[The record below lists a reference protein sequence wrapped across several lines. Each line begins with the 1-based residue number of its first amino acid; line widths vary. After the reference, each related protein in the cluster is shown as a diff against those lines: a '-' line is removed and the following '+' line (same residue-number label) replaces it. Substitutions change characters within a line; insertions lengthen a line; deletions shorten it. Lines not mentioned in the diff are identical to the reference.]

1 MHAIQLTYIFK
12 KDIPVYKECNGFY
25 KTFKYKL
32 GRRVLVL
39 KEGSSILAHAWVN
52 IHVYVH

>member
-32 GRRVLVL
+32 GRSVLVL

>member
-32 GRRVLVL
+32 GRSVLVF
-39 KEGSSILAHAWVN
+39 KEGSSILAHESTYMFMY
-52 IHVYVH
+52 I